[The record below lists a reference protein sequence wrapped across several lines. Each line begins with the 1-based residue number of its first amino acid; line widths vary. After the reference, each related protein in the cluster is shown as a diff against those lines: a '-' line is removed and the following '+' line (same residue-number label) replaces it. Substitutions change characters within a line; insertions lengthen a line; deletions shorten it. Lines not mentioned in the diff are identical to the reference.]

1 MASNSIDWLIGKLLD
16 NGYGVPKEWREE
28 AQAMYKV
35 ETEITEDTS
44 DGYHTFKTLYEIRKA
59 YNVALFNDWAEQETL
74 RPIKP
79 MEKGFYW
86 GYVPK
91 YRVHKSRKHYDG
103 EFPFG
108 KDNWFIVCA
117 ELPSGQISNHYPIED
132 WDLFRVPETP
142 KALFPFDGHAT
153 DDVIHRL
160 LTIPK
165 SL

>member
-1 MASNSIDWLIGKLLD
+1 MTSNSIDWLIGKLLD

-28 AQAMYKV
+28 AQAMYKA
-35 ETEITEDTS
+35 ETAITENTS

-59 YNVALFNDWAEQETL
+59 YNVALFNDWATQDAL
-74 RPIKP
+74 SDWKI
-79 MEKGFYW
+79 
-86 GYVPK
+86 VPK

-108 KDNWFIVCA
+108 QDNWFIVCA

-132 WDLFRVPETP
+132 WDLFRIPETT
-142 KALFPFDGHAT
+142 KALFPFDGHTT

-160 LTIPK
+160 LTISK